1 MPGRN
6 PSPEAQKKDLFPG
19 FLPGWASWLIS
30 ESPSL
35 VFGPGLAK
43 LIILVLNAHSYKKC
57 EDSYKNIKLS
67 TTVLSIQVLQS
78 DNILANEH
86 ELEPNVA
93 LKYCWSFLYCYLCNH
108 ERTKINKLTIKKT
121 KLKTTHLL
129 YLQKND
135 KMIKSKIYIF

>member
-108 ERTKINKLTIKKT
+108 ERTKINKLTTKIHRTKKLR
-121 KLKTTHLL
+121 KVLAQREKR
-129 YLQKND
+129 YREIWQGAK
-135 KMIKSKIYIF
+135 